1 MLRMQLNQTLWQLI
15 PTIAFP
21 KSPFQS
27 SGFSVFFVHHKI
39 DYFQYYFYRNFFK
52 QVNKLLVD
60 IRGHLSQAKAIV
72 KAGKLF
78 VFQHT
83 NISIKNPTFTHLPTS
98 VFEDDNN
105 DDDGDDPD
113 VEDDDDNDDD
123 DDGDKDDEDEDDAK
137 KILFAW
143 PELVPDI

>member
-1 MLRMQLNQTLWQLI
+1 M
-15 PTIAFP
+15 
-21 KSPFQS
+21 
-27 SGFSVFFVHHKI
+27 HHKI

-60 IRGHLSQAKAIV
+60 IRGHLPQAKAIV

-98 VFEDDNN
+98 VFEDDRN

-113 VEDDDDNDDD
+113 VEDDDDDDDD
-123 DDGDKDDEDEDDAK
+123 DDGDNDDDDDDDNDDDGDNDDDDDNDDNDDNYLDAHLRQVDLHGK
-137 KILFAW
+137 FLPAVKVQVIL
-143 PELVPDI
+143 